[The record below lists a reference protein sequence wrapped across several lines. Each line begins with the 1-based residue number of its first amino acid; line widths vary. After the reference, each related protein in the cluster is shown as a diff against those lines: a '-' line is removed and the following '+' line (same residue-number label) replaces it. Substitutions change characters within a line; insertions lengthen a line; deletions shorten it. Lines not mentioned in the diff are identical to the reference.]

1 MALFSS
7 RNLLSGFSE
16 QLESPLLSDAAGRAL
31 RAIAIQLPV
40 VGSSQYVEF
49 RLGEQ
54 ASPRVDFLIAVSRL
68 QRELVQANAATY
80 RALGPGLS
88 PLCRTLERWTN
99 RESSLYEAVPML
111 WLEFDDVE
119 LQSALS
125 ANLCATVAPSYLEP
139 LAPIVSLAH
148 ADLPAILFEVL
159 GTARGDAPTLVEKA
173 TLTRCVQGLP
183 AGSHWL
189 HLSVMTARSPQ
200 VLKLYGVFPA
210 GTVVAYLQELGWAGD
225 LGRIERLLARS
236 AEVDGSNG
244 EVYLDLCVSELFGDH
259 GYSLGICF
267 SKQRIRP
274 ADPRRGALIEFLL
287 SERLCTGAQAS
298 ALAKWP
304 AKLPLGGG
312 TERRAFLERWFEIK
326 LVYHSAAA
334 LSAKAYLGFAASAGQ
349 LKAAEGQA
357 IEHQRRV

>member
-1 MALFSS
+1 MFSS

-16 QLESPLLSDAAGRAL
+16 HLASPLVPDAAGHAL
-31 RAIAIQLPV
+31 RAIAAQLPV
-40 VGSSQYVEF
+40 VGSSQYVEL
-49 RLGEQ
+49 RLGEH

-119 LQSALS
+119 RQSALS

-159 GTARGDAPTLVEKA
+159 ELARGNAPTASERD

-200 VLKLYGVFPA
+200 VVKLYGVFPA
-210 GTVVAYLQELGWAGD
+210 GTAVAYLRGLGWGGD
-225 LGRIERLLARS
+225 LARIERLLSRS
-236 AEVDGSNG
+236 AEVDGAGG
-244 EVYLDLCVSELFGDH
+244 EVYLDLCVSELSGGH

-287 SERLCTGAQAS
+287 AERLCTSAQAV
-298 ALAKWP
+298 ALADWP
-304 AKLPLGGG
+304 AKVALGAGA
-312 TERRAFLERWFEIK
+312 ERRHFLERWFEIK
-326 LVYHSAAA
+326 LVYHSAEA

-349 LKAAEGQA
+349 LKAAESQG
-357 IEHQRRV
+357 IDHQRRI